1 MGEANELLIL
11 AGVVLLVAG
20 VASRLVRAW
29 GELAEARRRTAR
41 QLV

>member
-1 MGEANELLIL
+1 MDDQTELLLL
-11 AGVVLLVAG
+11 AGAVLLVAL

-29 GELAEARRRTAR
+29 GELAEARRRKAR